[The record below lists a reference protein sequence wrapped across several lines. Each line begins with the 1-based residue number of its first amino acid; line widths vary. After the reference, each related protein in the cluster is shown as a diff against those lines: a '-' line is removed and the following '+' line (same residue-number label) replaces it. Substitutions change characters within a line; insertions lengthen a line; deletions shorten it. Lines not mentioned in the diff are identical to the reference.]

1 MHGHKWDNLRTSKV
15 KAEVRVPTTAE
26 TVTAKV
32 LPLVLLYGLH
42 VSAVSLLHA
51 AVRQR
56 LELKRMDGVASTVA
70 KFRPM
75 FVTCMHQKSD
85 RRWASTETHNALYH
99 NARAWRIAGVRE
111 TDHLPQASTSD
122 MHAPVSTHLKHTG
135 ASNEKAPANVPTTAP
150 IDTATYTGKYLCMH
164 SMCKC
169 LACVAA
175 HENFCLWAPVGTAL
189 RSLKSMHLS
198 GTHCPGCFQ

>member
-1 MHGHKWDNLRTSKV
+1 VLDDVRTGASKV

-32 LPLVLLYGLH
+32 LLGLIPPPNPSLRLVLLYGLH
-42 VSAVSLLHA
+42 ASAVSLLHA

-75 FVTCMHQKSD
+75 FVTIMPELGELRGSVK
-85 RRWASTETHNALYH
+85 L
-99 NARAWRIAGVRE
+99 I
-111 TDHLPQASTSD
+111 
-122 MHAPVSTHLKHTG
+122 TG

-150 IDTATYTGKYLCMH
+150 IDTAT
-164 SMCKC
+164 
-169 LACVAA
+169 
-175 HENFCLWAPVGTAL
+175 
-189 RSLKSMHLS
+189 
-198 GTHCPGCFQ
+198 